1 MIDTKLLRQ
10 KILDLAI
17 RGKLVP
23 QNPTDEPASELLKK
37 IKAEKDAL
45 VKAGKIKKNKHE
57 SFIFRGDDNR
67 YYEQIDGKTT
77 DITEEIPFDIPEN
90 WTWCR
95 FRSICSEINVG
106 IVIQP
111 TRYYTTPENG
121 IPAFRNANI
130 RPNKIDDSNWIYLN
144 KAGINENPRCIVH
157 TDDLLI
163 SRSGNAGI
171 CCVASQKYNG
181 YGAVDI
187 LIATLLSPYSQPK
200 YYSFCI
206 NSNNVHQV
214 ILQMNRGVAL
224 SHIGVNSLVDVL
236 LPIPPLAEQ
245 KRIVSQIEAL
255 FAEVD
260 KIDKDSADLESALT
274 LAKQKVLDLAIRGK
288 LVPQNPD
295 DEPASELLKRIK
307 AEKDA
312 LVKAGKIKKDKHESF
327 IFKGDDNCYY
337 EQLNSKTVDITTEIP
352 FGLPESWHWCRLRSL
367 GQIVGGGT
375 PSTANQMFWNGSIP
389 WLSPA
394 DLTGYTRMYITHGK
408 KNITEE
414 GLEKSSAVLMPA
426 GSVLYSSRAPI
437 GYVIISKNSI
447 STNQGFKSLV
457 PAIVGMSEFYYFA
470 LKARTADIKQRATG
484 TTFKEISGNEFG
496 DTIVPLPPIAEQQR
510 IVQAIM
516 QYNSIL
522 EAISE

>member
-1 MIDTKLLRQ
+1 MDFSKVDFVSKETYNILSKRCSPQIGDVLLSCSGTVGRCCVCSASNCVMVRSVALIAPISISSRYLQYAIQSFVIQKQIQEKQKQVAQANIFQAEIKALFFPLPPLAEQQRIVEQIETLLKYVDIIDADAETLEKSISLAKQ

-23 QNPTDEPASELLKK
+23 QDPTDEPASELLKK
-37 IKAEKDAL
+37 IKAEK
-45 VKAGKIKKNKHE
+45 E
-57 SFIFRGDDNR
+57 
-67 YYEQIDGKTT
+67 
-77 DITEEIPFDIPEN
+77 
-90 WTWCR
+90 
-95 FRSICSEINVG
+95 
-106 IVIQP
+106 
-111 TRYYTTPENG
+111 
-121 IPAFRNANI
+121 
-130 RPNKIDDSNWIYLN
+130 
-144 KAGINENPRCIVH
+144 
-157 TDDLLI
+157 
-163 SRSGNAGI
+163 
-171 CCVASQKYNG
+171 
-181 YGAVDI
+181 
-187 LIATLLSPYSQPK
+187 
-200 YYSFCI
+200 
-206 NSNNVHQV
+206 
-214 ILQMNRGVAL
+214 
-224 SHIGVNSLVDVL
+224 
-236 LPIPPLAEQ
+236 
-245 KRIVSQIEAL
+245 
-255 FAEVD
+255 
-260 KIDKDSADLESALT
+260 
-274 LAKQKVLDLAIRGK
+274 
-288 LVPQNPD
+288 
-295 DEPASELLKRIK
+295 
-307 AEKDA
+307 A

-337 EQLNSKTVDITTEIP
+337 EQLNGKTVDITTEIP

-394 DLTGYTRMYITHGK
+394 DLTGYTGMYITHGK

>member
-1 MIDTKLLRQ
+1 MPQKNTVFRQ
-10 KILDLAI
+10 
-17 RGKLVP
+17 
-23 QNPTDEPASELLKK
+23 TS
-37 IKAEKDAL
+37 
-45 VKAGKIKKNKHE
+45 
-57 SFIFRGDDNR
+57 
-67 YYEQIDGKTT
+67 T
-77 DITEEIPFDIPEN
+77 
-90 WTWCR
+90 
-95 FRSICSEINVG
+95 
-106 IVIQP
+106 
-111 TRYYTTPENG
+111 
-121 IPAFRNANI
+121 
-130 RPNKIDDSNWIYLN
+130 
-144 KAGINENPRCIVH
+144 
-157 TDDLLI
+157 
-163 SRSGNAGI
+163 
-171 CCVASQKYNG
+171 
-181 YGAVDI
+181 
-187 LIATLLSPYSQPK
+187 
-200 YYSFCI
+200 
-206 NSNNVHQV
+206 
-214 ILQMNRGVAL
+214 
-224 SHIGVNSLVDVL
+224 
-236 LPIPPLAEQ
+236 
-245 KRIVSQIEAL
+245 
-255 FAEVD
+255 FA
-260 KIDKDSADLESALT
+260 
-274 LAKQKVLDLAIRGK
+274 
-288 LVPQNPD
+288 
-295 DEPASELLKRIK
+295 
-307 AEKDA
+307 
-312 LVKAGKIKKDKHESF
+312 
-327 IFKGDDNCYY
+327 CYY
-337 EQLNSKTVDITTEIP
+337 EQLNGKTVDITTEIP

-394 DLTGYTRMYITHGK
+394 DLTGYTGMYITHGK